1 MIEGSNAV
9 TLCTDVDVDATKMD
23 TVTVTTGF
31 KFPVCNFEE
40 EDPRV
45 LLTIQSIKGRTV
57 PDGYSKDLAI
67 DCVIFEPRPTSSSG
81 SDEN

>member
-9 TLCTDVDVDATKMD
+9 TLCTDVDVD
-23 TVTVTTGF
+23 VTVATGF
-31 KFPVCNFEE
+31 ESPVCNYGE

-67 DCVIFEPRPTSSSG
+67 DCVIFEPRPTSGSG

>member
-9 TLCTDVDVDATKMD
+9 TLCTDVDVDATRMD
-23 TVTVTTGF
+23 TITVKEGF
-31 KFPVCNFEE
+31 VSPVCNYGE
-40 EDPRV
+40 EDSRV

-57 PDGYSKDLAI
+57 PVGYSKDLAI
-67 DCVIFEPRPTSSSG
+67 GCVIFEPRHTSGSG

>member
-1 MIEGSNAV
+1 
-9 TLCTDVDVDATKMD
+9 MD

>member
-23 TVTVTTGF
+23 TVTVATGLNLRF
-31 KFPVCNFEE
+31 VTSERK
-40 EDPRV
+40 
-45 LLTIQSIKGRTV
+45 IQSAADHTIYQGRTV

-67 DCVIFEPRPTSSSG
+67 DCVIFEPRPTSGSG